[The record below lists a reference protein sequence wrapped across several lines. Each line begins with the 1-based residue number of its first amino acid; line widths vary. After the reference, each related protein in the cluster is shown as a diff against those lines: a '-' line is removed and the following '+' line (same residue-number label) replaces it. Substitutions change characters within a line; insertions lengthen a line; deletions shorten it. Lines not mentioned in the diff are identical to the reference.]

1 MGADFEEVN
10 LFKYVTLVK
19 SGVTDFIEEKKY
31 IATGSLINEKIV
43 DYELITYDSRP
54 SRANMEFKKDDVI
67 FAKMQ
72 DTVKVFLID
81 DDASQN
87 IYSTGFAGL
96 RIKDKTK
103 ILPEYLFYYILSD
116 VYQNEKNKNCSGA
129 TQKAIN
135 NSNLKKFN
143 ILIPSI
149 EIQKEIVNQLNK
161 IYNYKLLRQKALE
174 LSDLYLRS
182 LFEEMFFN
190 QNFEEYELKEF
201 TSLISSGSTPRG
213 GRDNYMAE
221 GEILFIRSQNVL
233 MNKFSNHDSLY
244 IPIDIH
250 NNMKRTWLK
259 NKDVLLNITGASI
272 GRTVVYEG
280 LNDKANLNQHVCIIR
295 LKDFN
300 DLNPYYLNYYLSS
313 CYIQNHIKKIN
324 AGATREA
331 LNFTQIGKFKILVP
345 PIELQNQFAEIVQ
358 QVEIIKKY
366 QNQSKEELDNLFNNL
381 MQKAF
386 KGELIC

>member
-116 VYQNEKNKNCSGA
+116 VFQNEKNKNCSGA

-161 IYNYKLLRQKALE
+161 IYNLKLLRHKSLE

-313 CYIQNHIKKIN
+313 SYIQNHIKKIN

>member
-1 MGADFEEVN
+1 
-10 LFKYVTLVK
+10 
-19 SGVTDFIEEKKY
+19 
-31 IATGSLINEKIV
+31 
-43 DYELITYDSRP
+43 
-54 SRANMEFKKDDVI
+54 
-67 FAKMQ
+67 
-72 DTVKVFLID
+72 
-81 DDASQN
+81 
-87 IYSTGFAGL
+87 
-96 RIKDKTK
+96 
-103 ILPEYLFYYILSD
+103 
-116 VYQNEKNKNCSGA
+116 
-129 TQKAIN
+129 
-135 NSNLKKFN
+135 
-143 ILIPSI
+143 
-149 EIQKEIVNQLNK
+149 
-161 IYNYKLLRQKALE
+161 
-174 LSDLYLRS
+174 
-182 LFEEMFFN
+182 
-190 QNFEEYELKEF
+190 
-201 TSLISSGSTPRG
+201 
-213 GRDNYMAE
+213 
-221 GEILFIRSQNVL
+221 

-313 CYIQNHIKKIN
+313 SYIQNHIKKIN

>member
-116 VYQNEKNKNCSGA
+116 VFQNEKNKNCSGA

-161 IYNYKLLRQKALE
+161 IYNLKLLRHKSLE
-174 LSDLYLRS
+174 LSDLYLKS
-182 LFEEMFFN
+182 VFMELFGDPIN
-190 QNFEEYELKEF
+190 NTKNWDIVCLKEF
-201 TSLISSGSTPRG
+201 
-213 GRDNYMAE
+213 
-221 GEILFIRSQNVL
+221 GEIKTGNTPPRKNPENYGEYMEWIKSDNINTSNIYLTKSNEMLSEEGVKRGRVVPKGSVLVTCIAGSIDCLGNVAVA
-233 MNKFSNHDSLY
+233 N
-244 IPIDIH
+244 
-250 NNMKRTWLK
+250 R
-259 NKDVLLNITGASI
+259 
-272 GRTVVYEG
+272 VVSF
-280 LNDKANLNQHVCIIR
+280 NQ
-295 LKDFN
+295 
-300 DLNPYYLNYYLSS
+300 
-313 CYIQNHIKKIN
+313 QIN
-324 AGATREA
+324 AIIPNKKVNE
-331 LNFTQIGKFKILVP
+331 LFLYHLILYTKNYLQTFSTSVLKGMINKKTFSEIPMILP